1 MKLTAATGVLW
12 YIAFQCNEV
21 VVNSFSPQTI
31 LSPSWGNSM
40 RSATTL
46 RESADDDNAA
56 DTPAR
61 SAPPPVKIDPAIL
74 LQPFLPAVDPMFK
87 VRGPVGE
94 EDFIISRTGGPTDA
108 ELTNENI
115 LKIVLS
121 ESSDLEANTL
131 CWKCLGYRFDE
142 ENERWTTEEVFPKWR
157 DQYPEP
163 PDFIGMQRIYSKE
176 VDQPS
181 LTSNRALTSSI
192 PVEHKQML
200 KVQLKPLGFKGF
212 QFSELTPNKTRRAQ
226 VANWILFFREELM
239 GYTVEELR
247 ERRRLK
253 REAEEAEKQ
262 RLREQ
267 GENLDDEWQ
276 YPLKEVL

>member
-12 YIAFQCNEV
+12 YLAFQCNEV
-21 VVNSFSPQTI
+21 VVNSYSPHTI
-31 LSPSWGNSM
+31 LSQSWGNSM
-40 RSATTL
+40 ISPTTL
-46 RESADDDNAA
+46 QESANEDN
-56 DTPAR
+56 DSSNPAR

-87 VRGPVGE
+87 MRGPVGE
-94 EDFIISRTGGPTDA
+94 EDFVLSRTGGPTDE

-121 ESSDLEANTL
+121 DSSDLEVNTL

-142 ENERWTTEEVFPKWR
+142 ENECWANEEVFPKWKE
-157 DQYPEP
+157 QYPEP

-176 VDQPS
+176 VDEPC
-181 LTSNRALTSSI
+181 LRATQAIARSI
-192 PVEHKQML
+192 PAEHKNSL
-200 KVQLKPLGFKGF
+200 KLQLAPLGFKGF
-212 QFSELTPNKTRRAQ
+212 PFAGLTPNKTRRAQ
-226 VANWILFFREELM
+226 ISNWILFFREELM

-253 REAEEAEKQ
+253 KEAEEAEKQ
-262 RLREQ
+262 RRREQ
-267 GENLDDEWQ
+267 GENPDDEWV
-276 YPLKEVL
+276 YPLKEVM